1 MIYEYVMIFLGAAI
15 PWFEIALV
23 IPLGI
28 VWGLSPFWVML
39 LAFVG
44 NMITVLALIL
54 GFDKFQGWYIKRQ
67 EAKGKKP
74 NKRSER
80 AKRIWNKY
88 GLPGVAMLG
97 PILIGTHIAAFIG
110 MTLGATKKNT
120 TVWLTI
126 SIAAWTLAFGILA
139 ALGFD
144 FFTSEV

>member
-1 MIYEYVMIFLGAAI
+1 MIFEYFLVFLGAAI
-15 PWFEIALV
+15 PWFEIGLV

-44 NMITVLALIL
+44 NMVTVLALVI
-54 GFDKFQGWYIKRQ
+54 GFDRFKVWYNKRQ
-67 EAKGKKP
+67 EAKGKTV
-74 NKRSER
+74 NKKSER

-88 GLPGVAMLG
+88 GLPGLAMVG

-126 SIAAWTLAFGILA
+126 SIAVWTLAFGILT

-144 FFTSEV
+144 FFTREL